1 LQLCYKKKPSGTQG
15 RNDYTLTVVS
25 KNILLRGIL
34 ILINIIII
42 IIINFIYPQIYRLAL
57 GLISSSYLML
67 HIKIMILSDDDD
79 NIDGNGE
86 NGGRGSSN
94 NNGSDDVAL

>member
-1 LQLCYKKKPSGTQG
+1 LQRCYKKKPSSTQG

-42 IIINFIYPQIYRLAL
+42 IIIIIINFIYPQIYRLAL
-57 GLISSSYLML
+57 GLICSSYLML
-67 HIKIMILSDDDD
+67 PIKVMILNDDDYD
-79 NIDGNGE
+79 IDGNGE
-86 NGGRGSSN
+86 NGGRQQQQQWQ
-94 NNGSDDVAL
+94 